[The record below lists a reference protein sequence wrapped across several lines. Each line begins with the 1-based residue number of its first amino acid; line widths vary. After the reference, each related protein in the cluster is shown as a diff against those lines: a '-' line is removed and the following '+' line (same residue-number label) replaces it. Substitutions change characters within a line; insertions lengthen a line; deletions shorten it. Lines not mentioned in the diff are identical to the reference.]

1 MSHTTSILDLTESFS
16 DVTNPTPFG
25 IYDADTQFISAADD
39 MVEYAYRKLGGSI
52 LQVELDNKDV
62 YTCFEEAALEYSAVV
77 NSYHAK
83 SVLADIIGS
92 ATGSLSGGENK
103 VARLNL
109 ALAKRRADAYSS
121 EAMVGGT
128 KTLFSASITLNAN
141 QQNYDLQTLLS
152 ASGDIQPGER
162 VEIKEV
168 FHFSPTA
175 AYRFFDTT
183 SAVNYLH
190 NQFSFESFTPET
202 VFYLLPVWEDVLRAQ
217 QLETSH
223 KIRRSNYSY
232 NIVNNELKLYP
243 VPQSENNLFLTFY
256 KVSADDDP
264 FDSSED
270 PLVDGVSNL
279 SNVPFDN
286 IDYSKIN
293 SLGKQWIRRFTLSL
307 IKEVLGQVRS
317 KVSSVPIPNGELTL
331 NGPELVQ
338 QAKEEQ
344 QMLREELREMF
355 DALTWDKLAEQ
366 EAQQAENLK
375 RQLAGVPLGIYVGNF
390 LPFLI
395 VLNEWL

>member
-1 MSHTTSILDLTESFS
+1 MSHTTSILDLTASFAHVS
-16 DVTNPTPFG
+16 DPTPWG
-25 IYDADTQFISAADD
+25 VYDADAQFVSASDN
-39 MVEYAYRKLGGSI
+39 MVEYVYRKFGGSI
-52 LQVELDNKDV
+52 LQVELTNKDV
-62 YTCFEEAALEYSAVV
+62 YTCFEEAVLEYSSVV

-128 KTLFSASITLNAN
+128 KTLFSASITLQPN
-141 QQNYDLQTLLS
+141 QQNYDLKVLLS
-152 ASGDIQPGER
+152 GSGDILDGER
-162 VEIKEV
+162 AEIREV
-168 FHFSPTA
+168 FHFSPTST
-175 AYRFFDTT
+175 YRFFDTT

-190 NQFSFESFTPET
+190 NQFGFESFTPET
-202 VFYLLPVWEDVLRAQ
+202 IFYMLPVWEDILRAQ

-232 NIVNNELKLYP
+232 NIINNELKIYPTPTTSKNLY
-243 VPQSENNLFLTFY
+243 LTYY
-256 KVSADDDP
+256 KVSATDDP

-286 IDYSKIN
+286 IGYSSIN
-293 SLGKQWIRRFTLSL
+293 SIGKQWIRRFALALS
-307 IKEVLGQVRS
+307 KEVLGQVRG
-317 KVSSVPIPNGELTL
+317 KVSAIPIPNGDLTL
-331 NGPELVQ
+331 NGADLII

-344 QMLREELREMF
+344 AILRDELREMF
-355 DALTWDKLAEQ
+355 DALTWDKLAQQ
-366 EAQQAENLK
+366 EMEQAENLK
-375 RQLAGVPLGIYVGNF
+375 KQLMAVPMPIFVG
-390 LPFLI
+390 
-395 VLNEWL
+395 